1 MGMGPEG
8 RRAQVYPPFPL
19 GSGGLEPKVC
29 HHLDVTSRL
38 NLPSFF
44 PAFCGAL
51 ASAVLSAAA
60 LANPAPAQQV
70 LLQAFPKDGQLY
82 ARKANDFATVEVTGT
97 VIEAGWNEVVMRV
110 ATRNAVIDEHFLT
123 LSYSTAGAPFSTTT
137 EIRAGLRD
145 YEVSLSLRGGGQEQQ
160 VALAQSVVAGD
171 VFLIAGQS
179 NAVALDYWGEEL
191 ADDSQ
196 SWWVRS
202 FGTQA
207 LGATESRNNLT
218 WYLAEGETQRRRGS
232 VGSWGLLLGAQM
244 VEKLGVPVAI
254 INGAVGGT
262 GIIAHLRNDADPFDT
277 STIYGRLLWRAD
289 QSGLRDQVRAVFWYQ
304 GESDGPNAI
313 FYGTRFDKMIAA
325 WREDYPRLR
334 KVYAMQVRQGCAVP
348 ANTNIFEAQRELPL
362 RHPEVTLMSTSALP
376 QHDGCHYRFAGYEE
390 LSRQLARV
398 VARDFYRRNF
408 GSEVEP
414 PDAIA
419 AWRATAAGDQVIV
432 EFDQSAVGLSA
443 KPGAALEFVL
453 DDGALV
459 TQVSVQGAQLLL
471 QLDRPTTATSLR
483 FIGQPGGT
491 PSQVTNGLGIGALLF
506 HLPLN

>member
-1 MGMGPEG
+1 M
-8 RRAQVYPPFPL
+8 
-19 GSGGLEPKVC
+19 C
-29 HHLDVTSRL
+29 HHLDVTSRS
-38 NLPSFF
+38 NLPPFF
-44 PAFCGAL
+44 PVFLGLLAGLLLSAPAT
-51 ASAVLSAAA
+51 ASAA
-60 LANPAPAQQV
+60 PAPAQQV
-70 LLQAFPKDGQLY
+70 LLQDFPKDGQLY
-82 ARKANDFATVEVTGT
+82 ARKADDFATVEVAGT
-97 VIEAGWNEVVMRV
+97 VIEAGWNEVVLRV
-110 ATRNAVIDEHFLT
+110 ATRNAVIEEQFLS
-123 LSYSTAGAPFSTTT
+123 LSYAATGAPFASSV
-137 EIRAGLRD
+137 EIRSGLRD
-145 YEVSLSLRGGGQEQQ
+145 YEFTLSLRGGGSEQQ
-160 VALAQSVVAGD
+160 IAIARSVVAGD

-179 NAVALDYWGEEL
+179 NAVALDYWNEEL
-191 ADDSQ
+191 ANLSQ

-207 LGATESRNNLT
+207 LGATESRNNLN

-232 VGSWGLLLGAQM
+232 VGSWGLLLGEQM
-244 VEKLGVPVAI
+244 VDKLGVPVAI

-262 GIIAHLRNDADPFDT
+262 GIVAHQRNDADPTDT
-277 STIYGRLLWRAD
+277 GTIYGRLLWRAD
-289 QSGLRDQVRAVFWYQ
+289 QSGLREQVRAVFWYQ
-304 GESDGPNAI
+304 GESDGSNA
-313 FYGTRFDKMIAA
+313 FWYGTRFDNMIAD

-348 ANTNIFEAQRELPL
+348 ADTNIFEAQRELPL

-398 VARDFYRRNF
+398 VARDFYRRDF
-408 GSEVEP
+408 GDEVEP

-419 AWRATAAGDQVIV
+419 AWRANAAGDQLIV
-432 EFDQSAVGLSA
+432 EFDASAVGLTA

-483 FIGQPGGT
+483 YIGQPGGT
-491 PSQVTNGLGIGALLF
+491 PTQVANGLGIGALLF
-506 HLPLN
+506 NLPLN